1 MLTLGKKIS
10 RWYRTQTRVRK
21 TVREL
26 SALSNRDLS
35 DIGISRCDI
44 HRVAKENMRSWSA
57 L

>member
-1 MLTLGKKIS
+1 MTNIGKNVA
-10 RWYRTQTRVRK
+10 RWLKRQARVRN

-26 SALSNRDLS
+26 SALSNRELT

-44 HRVAKENMRSWSA
+44 HRVASEVK

>member
-1 MLTLGKKIS
+1 MLTLGKKVS
-10 RWYRTQTRVRK
+10 RWLKTRSRVNK
-21 TVREL
+21 TIREL